1 MNIELIRK
9 NIMEHMN
16 KEYEFIYY
24 GSRGQDEVFVG
35 KIDRVYHRIFTVK
48 TNNGITKSF
57 SYSDFAIKNI
67 KISHNNWKILIF
79 LKYYYKIS
87 L

>member
-67 KISHNNWKILIF
+67 RLSSIF
-79 LKYYYKIS
+79 WVAAFTH
-87 L
+87 

>member
-1 MNIELIRK
+1 MNIDNIRED
-9 NIMEHMN
+9 ISYFLN
-16 KEYEFIYY
+16 KKCHFIYY
-24 GSRGQDEVFVG
+24 GCRGQDDVFVG

-67 KISHNNWKILIF
+67 KISHNN
-79 LKYYYKIS
+79 
-87 L
+87 